1 MDQFRIFR
9 NSNHFILWNKGKFRY
24 SDSLICEFE
33 LFPFMGLCFSELL
46 PWPQTFFLLVFTKMK
61 QVRKI
66 PSGVRVPNCGFEIQM
81 KFRFHIVLLAS
92 DNCKFNF
99 LKTFQEIQVL
109 LRSCVYLSFPNTVLE
124 AFHCGFAVE
133 FAVDSLAYGSSWNHS
148 NFDNVMMQD
157 MINKSTAIKNK
168 TSIC

>member
-24 SDSLICEFE
+24 SNSLICEFE

-46 PWPQTFFLLVFTKMK
+46 PRPQTFFLLVFTKMK

-66 PSGVRVPNCGFEIQM
+66 PSGVRVSNCGFEIQM

-99 LKTFQEIQVL
+99 FKNIS
-109 LRSCVYLSFPNTVLE
+109 RNS
-124 AFHCGFAVE
+124 G
-133 FAVDSLAYGSSWNHS
+133 
-148 NFDNVMMQD
+148 
-157 MINKSTAIKNK
+157 STAIMCLPLVSQHSARGISLWIRCGIRCGFTRLRLVMKPQQL
-168 TSIC
+168 